1 MLIDK
6 RARNSIYYLWLK
18 TGCDEL
24 TYRQFRRHV
33 SGRWLVYLNDGY
45 EMGLYHAASA
55 DEAIAEGLDDA
66 GYRHLA
72 TALRNCG
79 GMDAF
84 RERFCTDPETRA
96 DWGWIYDSLRAVQL

>member
-45 EMGLYHAASA
+45 EMGIYRADSA
-55 DEAIAEGLDDA
+55 ELAIADA
-66 GYRHLA
+66 LIDYGYPKTSA
-72 TALRNCG
+72 AV
-79 GMDAF
+79 F
-84 RERFCTDPETRA
+84 A
-96 DWGWIYDSLRAVQL
+96 DLNYGSVTYGLRAVAL